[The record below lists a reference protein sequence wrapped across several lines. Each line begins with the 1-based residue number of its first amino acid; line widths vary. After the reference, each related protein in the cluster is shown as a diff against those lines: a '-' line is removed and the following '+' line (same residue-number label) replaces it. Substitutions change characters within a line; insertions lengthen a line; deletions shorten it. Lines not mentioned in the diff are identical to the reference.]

1 MNIPLADLQ
10 MGYYPEK
17 IPKEKYLILMCNQG
31 LKSGRAADFLKRQ
44 GHYVKVL
51 LGGIET
57 LDNLVDLQF
66 GGGL

>member
-1 MNIPLADLQ
+1 
-10 MGYYPEK
+10 MGHYPEK
-17 IPKEKYLILMCNQG
+17 LPKDRYLILICNEG

-44 GHYVKVL
+44 GYYVKVL

-66 GGGL
+66 GSGSHW